1 MSQSIVVISSSD
13 SAAVLYGI
21 SVGEQS
27 GVIVPEIWWV
37 LCVCVLVRNL
47 FVVPEICFSLLYS
60 LS

>member
-1 MSQSIVVISSSD
+1 MSQSIVAISSSD

-27 GVIVPEIWWV
+27 GVTVPEIWWV

-47 FVVPEICFSLLYS
+47 VCGA
-60 LS
+60 